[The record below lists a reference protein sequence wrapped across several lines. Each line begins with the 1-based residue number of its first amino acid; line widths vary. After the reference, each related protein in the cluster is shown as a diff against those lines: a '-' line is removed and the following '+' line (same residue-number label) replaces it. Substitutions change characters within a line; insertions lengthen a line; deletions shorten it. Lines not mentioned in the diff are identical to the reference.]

1 MKIHIALILGV
12 AASVLGGCGK
22 KDEPRTAAP
31 APPVSRQD
39 VQRPVEPTPPLP
51 PPATT
56 PEKDAELPKPGQAND
71 HSSPAFKGGGAPD
84 PKK

>member
-1 MKIHIALILGV
+1 MKSYLALAGL
-12 AASVLGGCGK
+12 AAAAVLTACGK

-31 APPVSRQD
+31 APPVTKQEA
-39 VQRPVEPTPPLP
+39 QRPVEPTPPLP
-51 PPATT
+51 PPAAT
-56 PEKDAELPKPGQAND
+56 PAKEELPKPGQAND